1 MEDVKFTKDKRTESA
16 RKVRNLASKATRL
29 IKGEIIYE
37 GTMSEMLLTL
47 DEYWDSFQDD
57 HGAFKQAVGF
67 LEAHTKGAGQRES
80 YVNGKD
86 MVQYYEEISQAYT
99 GAASDLKEKISE
111 DRKNQEEARANLTVR
126 MKKHV
131 AERDVRNMK
140 RSTLSEWKRIGDDL
154 LDRLDTL
161 PKMSPQELQE
171 IRIRLET
178 TSRFAE
184 KLEENI
190 EKLVEL
196 DLSSVQDLIE
206 EAQDTV
212 DITRDKTDALRSR
225 MMTLRVPAHPPQPE
239 HPDRRLQWEDNE
251 EAMGGMYNESS
262 TTMSPG
268 QGLRPEEPSATS
280 QAERRGSL
288 LTQKSAESTL
298 SPSRAR
304 VLVPGLRKVA
314 ENRSSDPYEI
324 EDQGVAL
331 STFRET
337 KPMKFRPQELPT
349 FSGARKD
356 WARFKS
362 IWLNIVEKQGF
373 NAIHLASILVSS
385 VKRGTALSLIKAVT
399 IKDETSYRIMW
410 DRLEEYYSDTGAVLA
425 SLLQDLEELK
435 SVRNA
440 KNKDVIEFINDL
452 ELIHE
457 SLYSISEK
465 HPERID
471 SNRVDRLASCLPD
484 TCRDL
489 WNRVYF
495 RLDPETKQAPFSEFV
510 LFCTE
515 ERSLRLRFLDVNKD
529 STSSDRKVS
538 SHSTESSA
546 STKKTTKPKYCWLD
560 DSHSGHYANQ
570 CDLWGALTPTER
582 RQSCLENKKCIV
594 CLDSFGKGH
603 KCRPIRTSVLNKY
616 YCQECRI
623 RHRNDIA
630 CPSKKKGA
638 DVESGSIS
646 NGTAYIARYEVKV
659 KGQPETVPI
668 FADNGSDISF
678 VNEQSAKRR
687 GYKQVG
693 SRTLNITTINGI
705 QQVRTKIYNV
715 PIIRIDGQIENI
727 QCHSINKPVT
737 NRSKGVN
744 IKEVGK
750 LFPKYKPL
758 ARLDRDERPCEIL
771 LGLDYYQLHPRQ
783 TVGRN
788 KSLSINRGP
797 LGDTLVGTIDNDSH
811 KEESWSSHSYYITKA
826 QDSTWCKFI
835 TGEDLGISINP
846 TCGGCKCGG
855 CPLIGHRFSF
865 KEEQEMDLIKSGLAF
880 EDGRWTCKIP
890 WIKSPDSLPDN
901 KYIAKATLNSTIRT
915 LSRNPTWFETY
926 NQQIMDLEANGFCR
940 KLTKEEEL
948 KYEGP
953 RFYICHLAVLA
964 PKSTSTPIRIV
975 FNSSQT
981 CKGISLSN
989 T

>member
-1 MEDVKFTKDKRTESA
+1 MDDVKFMKDKRTESA
-16 RKVRNLASKATRL
+16 RKVRNLASKAIRL
-29 IKGEIIYE
+29 IKGEIIYD

-47 DEYWDSFQDD
+47 DEYWHSFQDD

-67 LEAHTKGAGQRES
+67 LEAQTKGAGQRES

-99 GAASDLKEKISE
+99 GAASDLKDKISE

-161 PKMSPQELQE
+161 EKMSPQELQE

-225 MMTLRVPAHPPQPE
+225 LITLREPSHPPQPE
-239 HPDRRLQWEDNE
+239 HPHRRLQWEENE
-251 EAMGGMYNESS
+251 EAMGGIYGGSS
-262 TTMSPG
+262 ATVSPG
-268 QGLRPEEPSATS
+268 QGLRPEDPSATR

-288 LTQKSAESTL
+288 LTQKSVESTS

-304 VLVPGLRKVA
+304 VLAPGLRKVA
-314 ENRSSDPYEI
+314 ECRSGNPYEI
-324 EDQGVAL
+324 EDQEVAL
-331 STFRET
+331 GTYRDT

-349 FSGARKD
+349 FTGARKD

-362 IWLNIVEKQGF
+362 IWQNIVEKQGF
-373 NAIHLASILVSS
+373 SAIHLAGQLYDSI
-385 VKRGTALSLIKAVT
+385 KKGTALSLIKAIT
-399 IKDETSYRIMW
+399 IKDATSYRIMW

-515 ERSLRLRFLDVNKD
+515 ERSLRLRFLDVHKD
-529 STSSDRKVS
+529 STSSDRRVS
-538 SHSTESSA
+538 SHSAESS
-546 STKKTTKPKYCWLD
+546 SSGKKTPECWLD
-560 DSHSGHYANQ
+560 QGSHWPNRCRKWKELSP
-570 CDLWGALTPTER
+570 LKR
-582 RQSCLENKKCIV
+582 RKVCLENKKCLL
-594 CLDSFGKGH
+594 CLEDYKYNH
-603 KCRPIRTSVLNKY
+603 KC
-616 YCQECRI
+616 
-623 RHRNDIA
+623 
-630 CPSKKKGA
+630 
-638 DVESGSIS
+638 
-646 NGTAYIARYEVKV
+646 
-659 KGQPETVPI
+659 
-668 FADNGSDISF
+668 
-678 VNEQSAKRR
+678 
-687 GYKQVG
+687 
-693 SRTLNITTINGI
+693 NI
-705 QQVRTKIYNV
+705 
-715 PIIRIDGQIENI
+715 PA
-727 QCHSINKPVT
+727 S
-737 NRSKGVN
+737 
-744 IKEVGK
+744 IKE
-750 LFPKYKPL
+750 
-758 ARLDRDERPCEIL
+758 
-771 LGLDYYQLHPRQ
+771 Q
-783 TVGRN
+783 
-788 KSLSINRGP
+788 
-797 LGDTLVGTIDNDSH
+797 
-811 KEESWSSHSYYITKA
+811 
-826 QDSTWCKFI
+826 
-835 TGEDLGISINP
+835 
-846 TCGGCKCGG
+846 
-855 CPLIGHRFSF
+855 
-865 KEEQEMDLIKSGLAF
+865 
-880 EDGRWTCKIP
+880 
-890 WIKSPDSLPDN
+890 
-901 KYIAKATLNSTIRT
+901 
-915 LSRNPTWFETY
+915 
-926 NQQIMDLEANGFCR
+926 
-940 KLTKEEEL
+940 
-948 KYEGP
+948 
-953 RFYICHLAVLA
+953 
-964 PKSTSTPIRIV
+964 
-975 FNSSQT
+975 
-981 CKGISLSN
+981 
-989 T
+989 